1 MFMRICVLENHLC
14 FIRDKQVFFFDIATK
29 LGELES
35 LPVAETRFI
44 QHSYDVPKSEV
55 YSFSS

>member
-1 MFMRICVLENHLC
+1 MRVCVLENHLC
-14 FIRDKQVFFFDIATK
+14 FIRDKQVFFFDIAKK